1 MIKKITVLFL
11 IAISLTSC
19 VSRKKIVYF
28 QNVSSLSDNN
38 YEPKVQP
45 DDELLIIVNVTSPNE
60 ALAAPFNQSSVVNL
74 TPGAGAGQA
83 GEGRTYLVDKDGFI
97 QLPLVGP
104 IKLGGLTREEAL
116 EVLNKEVKKYITN
129 PIITIRVTNFKFTVI
144 GEVRT
149 PGTYSFN
156 SERLTLPQALGLAG
170 DLTVYGR
177 RNNVLVIRDLGG
189 KKSYN
194 YIDLTKV
201 DFMQTEFYYLSQND
215 VVYVEPN
222 KTAVNSSA
230 TGRDLSIAI
239 SSLSVIIALI
249 SILTR

>member
-11 IAISLTSC
+11 IAIALTSC

-45 DDELLIIVNVTSPNE
+45 DDEVLIIVNVTSPNE

-74 TPGAGAGQA
+74 TLGAGEGKA
-83 GEGRTYLVDKDGFI
+83 GEGRVYLVDKDGFI

-104 IKLGGLTREEAL
+104 VKLGGLTRQEAL
-116 EVLNKEVKKYITN
+116 DILNKEITKYITN
-129 PIITIRVTNFKFTVI
+129 PIITLRVTNFKFTVL
-144 GEVRT
+144 GEVKS
-149 PGTYSFN
+149 PGTYSYN

-170 DLTVYGR
+170 DLTIYGR
-177 RNNVLVIRDLGG
+177 RDNVLIIRHIGG
-189 KKSYN
+189 KKTYN

-201 DFMQTEFYYLSQND
+201 DFMQSEFYYISQND
-215 VVYVEPN
+215 EIYVEPN
-222 KTAVNSSA
+222 KTTINSSA
-230 TGRDLSIAI
+230 VGRDLTIII

-249 SILTR
+249 SIITR